1 MDLSPAHLHLILNHI
16 PVLGTMFFAPLVL
29 LWGLAR
35 ASREVTQV
43 GFLLAV
49 VLAITAVPIY
59 LTGEP
64 AEEQIEHQ
72 PWFNEQV
79 VEAHEERAEA
89 GLIAVVLT
97 GVVAAVALWL
107 GRRGQ
112 AHRQTTGGLV
122 LLGLMISAA
131 LFALAALDGGQIRH
145 DEIRPGS
152 AASSPSP

>member
-16 PVLGTMFFAPLVL
+16 PVLGTMLFAPLVL

-35 ASREVTQV
+35 GSREVTQV

-49 VLAITAVPIY
+49 LLAIAAVPIY

-64 AEEQIEHQ
+64 AEEQIERQ
-72 PWFNEQV
+72 PWFHEQL

-89 GLIAVVLT
+89 GLVAVLLT

-112 AHRQTTGGLV
+112 AYRAATSGLV
-122 LLGLMISAA
+122 LLGLIISAG
-131 LFALAALDGGQIRH
+131 LFALAALEGGQIRH

-152 AASSPSP
+152 ATGSP

>member
-1 MDLSPAHLHLILNHI
+1 
-16 PVLGTMFFAPLVL
+16 
-29 LWGLAR
+29 
-35 ASREVTQV
+35 
-43 GFLLAV
+43 
-49 VLAITAVPIY
+49 
-59 LTGEP
+59 
-64 AEEQIEHQ
+64 
-72 PWFNEQV
+72 V

-112 AHRQTTGGLV
+112 AYRQTTGGLV

>member
-16 PVLGTMFFAPLVL
+16 PVLGTMLFAPVVL

-35 ASREVTQV
+35 RSREVTQV

-49 VLAITAVPIY
+49 LLAIAAVPIY

-64 AEEQIEHQ
+64 AEEQIERQ
-72 PWFNEQV
+72 PWFDEQL

-89 GLIAVVLT
+89 GLVAVLLT
-97 GVVAAVALWL
+97 GVAAMVALWL

-112 AHRQTTGGLV
+112 PYRAAASGLV
-122 LLGLMISAA
+122 LLGLLASAG
-131 LFALAALDGGQIRH
+131 LFAVTALQGGQIRH
-145 DEIRPGS
+145 DEIRPG
-152 AASSPSP
+152 AATGAP